1 MRRAFFFLLF
11 ASAAIACAARTEI
24 SDLDADDEEPD
35 SSFADVTPPPPDDVS
50 VPDVSV
56 PDVTPPPPP
65 DDASVDV
72 IVLDVQP
79 PPIDAP
85 DDIEVPSCP
94 DPCFSN
100 HQCENECS
108 PALVSGRYCCDEQT
122 NTCYAWS
129 GKHCP
134 IVIFDAGFD

>member
-1 MRRAFFFLLF
+1 MRRPLFFLLF
-11 ASAAIACAARTEI
+11 APALVACAARSEI

-35 SSFADVTPPPPDDVS
+35 SSL
-50 VPDVSV
+50 PDVSV
-56 PDVTPPPPP
+56 DVAPPPPP
-65 DDASVDV
+65 EDASVDV
-72 IVLDVQP
+72 IVLDVSP

-85 DDIEVPSCP
+85 EDVEEDVESDVEIPSCP

-100 HQCENECS
+100 HQCEKQCA

-122 NTCYAWS
+122 NTCYAWA

-134 IVIFDAGFD
+134 IAIVDAGFD